1 MTTQPTVHPTTGL
14 RRRAL
19 IAALGLAVATALLP
33 AGTASASPQAPEAE
47 THFTNPGG
55 NPQPPEPPAWGPQDL
70 ANPTENPEPPLP
82 PDPPDVP
89 DRGPDD
95 LANPT
100 ENPEPPHPPEDP
112 DPAGDDSIPTH
123 VAGGRAAGRRP
134 VSIEIPAVGV
144 DATVVPVGL
153 LADRTMEVPAVD
165 QAGWYE
171 PGSRPGEAGPAVIV
185 GHVDLT
191 LSYNTVNMTPME
203 EPRWTLDELAER
215 VDAALAVDY
224 PGQSSGRVRDVP
236 DRRAIRWYTTIGL
249 VDRPVAHRG
258 RTALYGPRHLLQLV
272 AIKRLQTRGL
282 PLVAIQQELA
292 GATDTQ
298 LARVARVPAA
308 AAPVPLPSADGGTR
322 STKSPARPA
331 TRAAARGMAAFWRQQ
346 PAAAAGAADP
356 LRAVAAGPAEDAGS
370 PFALAAAGP
379 ADGAPDH
386 AAAGGIASLRGV
398 RLGDGAT
405 LLLEPGRDL
414 DAADLQ
420 AILDAA
426 RPLLDALRARGL
438 DGPPG
443 PNDPRREH
451 R

>member
-1 MTTQPTVHPTTGL
+1 
-14 RRRAL
+14 
-19 IAALGLAVATALLP
+19 
-33 AGTASASPQAPEAE
+33 
-47 THFTNPGG
+47 
-55 NPQPPEPPAWGPQDL
+55 
-70 ANPTENPEPPLP
+70 
-82 PDPPDVP
+82 
-89 DRGPDD
+89 
-95 LANPT
+95 
-100 ENPEPPHPPEDP
+100 
-112 DPAGDDSIPTH
+112 
-123 VAGGRAAGRRP
+123 
-134 VSIEIPAVGV
+134 
-144 DATVVPVGL
+144 
-153 LADRTMEVPAVD
+153 
-165 QAGWYE
+165 
-171 PGSRPGEAGPAVIV
+171 
-185 GHVDLT
+185 
-191 LSYNTVNMTPME
+191 ME

-249 VDRPVAHRG
+249 VDRPVAHHG

-272 AIKRLQTRGL
+272 AIKRLQARGL
-282 PLVAIQQELA
+282 SLVAIQQELA
-292 GATDTQ
+292 GATDTH
-298 LARVARVPAA
+298 LTRVARVPMA
-308 AAPVPLPSADGGTR
+308 AAPVPLQSADGGAR
-322 STKSPARPA
+322 STKAPARPA
-331 TRAAARGMAAFWRQQ
+331 ARAAARGMAAFWRQQ
-346 PAAAAGAADP
+346 PAAAAGATDP

-370 PFALAAAGP
+370 PSVLAAAGP

-386 AAAGGIASLRGV
+386 AVAGGITSLRGV

-426 RPLLDALRARGL
+426 GPLLDALRARGL

>member
-1 MTTQPTVHPTTGL
+1 M
-14 RRRAL
+14 
-19 IAALGLAVATALLP
+19 
-33 AGTASASPQAPEAE
+33 
-47 THFTNPGG
+47 
-55 NPQPPEPPAWGPQDL
+55 D
-70 ANPTENPEPPLP
+70 
-82 PDPPDVP
+82 
-89 DRGPDD
+89 
-95 LANPT
+95 
-100 ENPEPPHPPEDP
+100 
-112 DPAGDDSIPTH
+112 
-123 VAGGRAAGRRP
+123 
-134 VSIEIPAVGV
+134 
-144 DATVVPVGL
+144 
-153 LADRTMEVPAVD
+153 
-165 QAGWYE
+165 
-171 PGSRPGEAGPAVIV
+171 
-185 GHVDLT
+185 
-191 LSYNTVNMTPME
+191 

-224 PGQSSGRVRDVP
+224 PGQSSGRVKDVP

-272 AIKRLQTRGL
+272 AIKRLQARGL
-282 PLVAIQQELA
+282 SLVAIQQELA

-308 AAPVPLPSADGGTR
+308 ASPVPLLSADGGTR
-322 STKSPARPA
+322 STKLPARPA
-331 TRAAARGMAAFWRQQ
+331 TRAAARGMGAFWRQ
-346 PAAAAGAADP
+346 PP
-356 LRAVAAGPAEDAGS
+356 VPAGPAEDAGL
-370 PFALAAAGP
+370 PFAVAAAGP

-386 AAAGGIASLRGV
+386 AAGGGIASLRGV

-451 R
+451 Q